1 MSVVKVTED
10 VYAIGASDRD
20 GKKLFERLFPIPE
33 GVAYNSY
40 FISDEKTAV
49 LDGAASEVEDDYFVN
64 LKTALGGRPLDYI
77 VLNHLE
83 PDHGAA
89 IGRLIKTYP
98 EARLVGNPKTKT
110 ILSSYVCDDAVSDML
125 VVCEGEELKLGKH
138 TLKFIMTPMVH
149 WPESMMCYDESD
161 KILFSQDAFGAF
173 GAEGDEIFDD
183 KDFDDERL
191 EKMRR
196 YYANIVGKYGA
207 QVSAVL
213 KKAAGLDIKTICPV
227 HGLVIRKH
235 IEEVLRLYT
244 LWSGYLPEE
253 KGVLVVYASMYG
265 HTAALA
271 KEAYEKLKETGVN
284 AVLFDVSETDT
295 SYLVSGVFRFS
306 NVLAASVTYNAG
318 IYPKMEYFLN
328 DLKALNVQNRA
339 FSFVES
345 GSWAISSGK
354 LMREKAESLKN
365 CRIVG
370 DTVTLKAAS
379 YDKAAF
385 DKLIADI
392 SADVKA

>member
-1 MSVVKVTED
+1 MPVAKVTED
-10 VYAIGASDRD
+10 ICAIGASDRD

-40 FISDEKTAV
+40 LILDEKTAV
-49 LDGAASEVEDDYFVN
+49 LDGAAKEVEDEYFVN
-64 LKTALGGRPLDYI
+64 LESALNGRTLDYI

-98 EARLVGNPKTKT
+98 EAALVGNAKTKT
-110 ILSSYVCDDAVSDML
+110 ILESYVGAEKVENMII
-125 VVCEGEELKLGKH
+125 VGEGEELKLGRH
-138 TLKFIMTPMVH
+138 SLKFIMTPMVH
-149 WPESMMCYDESD
+149 WPESMMCYDATD

-173 GAEGDEIFDD
+173 GAEEDIFDD
-183 KDFDDERL
+183 KDFDEERL

-207 QVSAVL
+207 QVCAVL
-213 KKAAGLDIKTICPV
+213 KKASALDIKTICPI
-227 HGLVIRKH
+227 HGLVLRKH
-235 IEEVLRLYT
+235 IGKVLRLYT
-244 LWSGYLPEE
+244 LWSGYQPEE
-253 KGVLVVYASMYG
+253 KGVVVAYASMYG

-271 KEAYEKLKETGVN
+271 KEACEKLNEKGVKT
-284 AVLFDVSETDT
+284 VLFDVSETDT
-295 SYLVSGVFRFS
+295 SYLVSNVFRFS
-306 NVLAASVTYNAG
+306 NVLALSVTYNAN

-365 CRIVG
+365 CRFVG
-370 DTVTLKAAS
+370 DIVTLKAAS

-385 DKLIADI
+385 NKLIEDI
-392 SADVKA
+392 AADVKA